1 MSLTFYYLSGSP
13 FSWKVWLALE
23 HLQIPYEQKILS
35 VDAGDLKSPE
45 FLRVNPRGKVPA
57 IVDRGLTLWES
68 AAIVEYLADVSAQS
82 GRHLWPTDI
91 NQRATAR
98 RIAAEADGYVYPAV
112 RKLVVELLMR
122 RDGQPDLTAI
132 AESKAA
138 LAKEFDRLER
148 QLTQTFLAGDEPSAA
163 DFALYPLTAIL
174 LRVDAKAPAYELA
187 SVLSD
192 NIRAWRGRVEQ
203 LPYFG
208 KTIPPH
214 WRAS

>member
-45 FLRVNPRGKVPA
+45 FLHINPRGKVPA
-57 IVDRGLTLWES
+57 IVDNGITLWES
-68 AAIVEYLADVSAQS
+68 AAIIEYLTEAYAHS
-82 GRHLWPTDI
+82 GRSLWPVEI
-91 NQRATAR
+91 GQRAMAR
-98 RIAAEADGYVYPAV
+98 RIVAESDGYIYPAV

-122 RDGQPDLTAI
+122 RDGKPDAAAI
-132 AESKAA
+132 SGSRAA
-138 LAKEFDRLER
+138 LAKEFDRLEQ
-148 QLTQTFLAGDEPSAA
+148 QLQQKFLAGDEPSAA

-187 SVLSD
+187 NVFGE
-192 NIRAWRGRVEQ
+192 NIQAWRGRVEQ
-203 LPYFG
+203 LLYFA

-214 WRAS
+214 WSAA

>member
-45 FLRVNPRGKVPA
+45 LLHVNPRGKVPA
-57 IVDRGLTLWES
+57 IIDRGFALWES
-68 AAIVEYLADVSAQS
+68 AAIVEYLAEAYPQS
-82 GRHLWPTDI
+82 GQRLWPAAI

-122 RDGQPDLTAI
+122 REGQPDLGVI

-138 LAKEFDRLER
+138 LAAEFNRLEQ
-148 QLTQTFLAGDEPSAA
+148 QLTQLYLAGDELSAA
-163 DFALYPLTAIL
+163 DFTLYPLTAIL

-187 SVLSD
+187 KVIGQNVRS
-192 NIRAWRGRVEQ
+192 WRSRVEQ
-203 LPYFG
+203 LPYFS

-214 WRAS
+214 WRAV

>member
-23 HLQIPYEQKILS
+23 HLQISYDQKILS

-57 IVDRGLTLWES
+57 IVDRGFTLSES
-68 AAIVEYLADVSAQS
+68 AAIVEYLAEAYPQS
-82 GRHLWPTDI
+82 GQCLWPAAID
-91 NQRATAR
+91 QRATAR
-98 RIAAEADGYVYPAV
+98 RIATEADAYVYPAV

-122 RDGQPDLTAI
+122 REGQPDPGVI
-132 AESKAA
+132 AESKAV
-138 LAKEFDRLER
+138 LAVEFNRLEQ
-148 QLTQTFLAGDEPSAA
+148 QLTQPYLTSDQPSAA

-174 LRVDAKAPAYELA
+174 MRVHAKAPAYDLA
-187 SVLSD
+187 SALGE
-192 NIRAWRGRVEQ
+192 NIRAWRGRVER
-203 LPYFG
+203 LSYFS

-214 WRAS
+214 WRTA